1 MASTFLSGSLLMKAE
16 QNDENIMEDEMG
28 FPDGYPFAVPKVY
41 LDGMCE
47 AYYPQVSFSWDRDSV
62 VLVRDKKVIEYAKW
76 GFAELKAKDKDGNI
90 IWVDGRSAPYAGTW
104 DGEYLDETR
113 GGKEYTITEYDIETA
128 QKTKYK
134 VILDETTAMDVRDY
148 DGLSEYVD
156 EETLGSRFFIKDG
169 ILQHYFGNDKEFIIP
184 EHVNEL
190 GPAVLPRLYE
200 FDRVWIPKTLVSISP
215 SFITMCKTKR
225 VEVDPENPKYYTKN
239 GCLIDRET
247 KTLVWAYDGKTIP
260 NDGSVEIIGASAFY
274 SRKDLED
281 IVIPDTITE
290 IGFGAFS
297 ECLNLTKV
305 EIPDSVIEIG
315 GFAFN
320 ECLNLTKV
328 EIPDSVIEIGSYA
341 FYECEKLTEIKLPS
355 LLTMIENHTFSR
367 CRNLARV
374 QIPDS
379 LRTIESTAFS
389 YCSSLKEIDLPE
401 DCVEEVK
408 NRGDKRIIKK
418 NDEWCMVEP
427 EKPDFKVFTL

>member
-1 MASTFLSGSLLMKAE
+1 MASTFFSGSLLMKAE
-16 QNDENIMEDEMG
+16 QNDENIMKDEMG
-28 FPDGYPFAVPKVY
+28 FPDGYPFTVPKVY
-41 LDGMCE
+41 LDGMSE
-47 AYYPQVSFSWDRDSV
+47 VYFPQVSFSWDRDSV

-113 GGKEYTITEYDIETA
+113 GSKEYTITEYDIETA

-169 ILQHYFGNDKEFIIP
+169 ILQQYFGNDKEFIIP

-225 VEVDPENPKYYTKN
+225 VEVDSENPKYYTKN

-260 NDGSVEIIGASAFY
+260 DDGSVEIIGGNAFY

-281 IVIPDTITE
+281 IVMPSTITK
-290 IGFGAFS
+290 IGFSAFS
-297 ECLNLTKV
+297 
-305 EIPDSVIEIG
+305 
-315 GFAFN
+315 

-355 LLTMIENHTFSR
+355 LLTTIENHTFIR

-379 LRTIESTAFS
+379 LRTIESYAFS
-389 YCSSLKEIDLPE
+389 CCSSLKEIDLPE

-408 NRGDKRIIKK
+408 NRGDKRIIKE
-418 NDEWCMVEP
+418 NDEWRMVEP

>member
-1 MASTFLSGSLLMKAE
+1 MASITFEGKLLMKAE

-28 FPDGYPFAVPKVY
+28 FPVGYPFTVPKVY
-41 LDGMCE
+41 LDGMSE

-90 IWVDGRSAPYAGTW
+90 IWVDGRSAPYAGSW

-134 VILDETTAMDVRDY
+134 VILDETTAMDFRDY

-169 ILQHYFGNDKEFIIP
+169 ILQQYFGNDKEFIIP

-225 VEVDPENPKYYTKN
+225 VEVDSENPKYYTKN
-239 GCLIDRET
+239 CCLIDRET

-260 NDGSVEIIGASAFY
+260 DDGSVEIIGANAFY

-281 IVIPDTITE
+281 IVMPSTITK
-290 IGFGAFS
+290 IGFSAFS
-297 ECLNLTKV
+297 
-305 EIPDSVIEIG
+305 
-315 GFAFN
+315 

-379 LRTIESTAFS
+379 LRTIESYAFS
-389 YCSSLKEIDLPE
+389 CCSSLKEIDLPE
-401 DCVEEVK
+401 DCVEEAK
-408 NRGDKRIIKK
+408 NRGDKRIIKE
-418 NDEWCMVEP
+418 NDEWRMVEP
-427 EKPDFKVFTL
+427 EKPDFKVFAF